1 MSLDTKYRPIRYS
14 DVVGNEGV
22 VKVLKGIVSSGRGRS
37 SSYIFAGL
45 WGGGKTTLSRILA
58 RALVCDAPVGGE
70 PCDECFNCKSALGGV
85 SDAIVEFDA
94 ASKSTKGDIQGLL
107 ESLEYSSFSG
117 KRKVYIID
125 EAHAIGASAADA
137 LLKSLEENV
146 IGSDSEKKMVCI
158 FCTTEVEKIRGAIK
172 SRCAP
177 VFTIKPSTVE
187 EIANRMEYICGKEG
201 VTMVERKALELIV
214 EGNESH
220 IRDCL
225 KSLEGVIAMGGVTV
239 DLVRKYLHMDRND
252 GVCEVLLSVGDDG
265 KIMRELKE
273 LLLITPVSVLY
284 EKLIECSMSVVGLM
298 YEIKPAIYW
307 NEGKLRRIGA
317 SVIVEKLMEL
327 VETLG
332 SKPVRATGNMLICDV
347 MRVLGG
353 VRKKRVVEEKEE
365 EKEEKV
371 EESEKMNLL
380 KYISVVNNILK
391 TSD

>member
-177 VFTIKPSTVE
+177 VFTIKPST
-187 EIANRMEYICGKEG
+187 
-201 VTMVERKALELIV
+201 
-214 EGNESH
+214 
-220 IRDCL
+220 DCL

>member
-58 RALVCDAPVGGE
+58 RALVCDGPVGGE

-117 KRKVYIID
+117 KRRVYIID
-125 EAHAIGASAADA
+125 EAHAIGSSAADA

-177 VFTIKPSTVE
+177 VFTIKPSTVGD
-187 EIANRMEYICGKEG
+187 IANRMEYICGKEG
-201 VTMVERKALELIV
+201 VDIVERKALEMIAEMN
-214 EGNESH
+214 EGH

-252 GVCEVLLSVGDDG
+252 GVCDILLSSSGGEMISRV
-265 KIMRELKE
+265 KE
-273 LLLITPVSVLY
+273 MLLVTPVSVLY
-284 EKLIECSMSVVGLM
+284 EKLIDCSMVTFGLM
-298 YEIKPAIYW
+298 NGVKIGLERWDEKKIREI
-307 NEGKLRRIGA
+307 GV
-317 SVIVEKLMEL
+317 SVDSGRLMGIVES
-327 VETLG
+327 LG
-332 SKPVRATGNMLICDV
+332 SKSVKATGNMLICELYRELYGSV
-347 MRVLGG
+347 EV
-353 VRKKRVVEEKEE
+353 KKVVVEGKKEILEK
-365 EKEEKV
+365 KD
-371 EESEKMNLL
+371 EKMSITS
-380 KYISVVNNILK
+380 YIMVVNNMLK
-391 TSD
+391 E

>member
-117 KRKVYIID
+117 KRRVYIID
-125 EAHAIGASAADA
+125 EAHAIGSSAADA

-177 VFTIKPSTVE
+177 VFTIKPSTVG
-187 EIANRMEYICGKEG
+187 EIANRMEYICRMEG
-201 VTMVERKALELIV
+201 VTLVERRAIEIIAEMN
-214 EGNESH
+214 EGH

-239 DLVRKYLHMDRND
+239 DMVRKYLHMDRND
-252 GVCEVLLSVGDDG
+252 GVCDILLSSSGGEMISRV
-265 KIMRELKE
+265 KE
-273 LLLITPVSVLY
+273 MLLTTPVSVLY
-284 EKLIECSMSVVGLM
+284 EKLIDCSMVTFGLM
-298 YEIKPAIYW
+298 NGVKIGVERWEEK
-307 NEGKLRRIGA
+307 KLREIG
-317 SVIVEKLMEL
+317 VKVGVEKLMGI
-327 VETLG
+327 VESLG
-332 SKPVRATGNMLICDV
+332 SKSVKATGNMLICELYREIYGDKYREV
-347 MRVLGG
+347 ERVKM
-353 VRKKRVVEEKEE
+353 VKKDMEEK
-365 EKEEKV
+365 KD
-371 EESEKMNLL
+371 EKMSITN
-380 KYISVVNNILK
+380 YIMVVNNMLK
-391 TSD
+391 E

>member
-58 RALVCDAPVGGE
+58 RALVCDGPVGGE

-117 KRKVYIID
+117 KRRVYIID
-125 EAHAIGASAADA
+125 EAHAIGSSAADA

-146 IGSDSEKKMVCI
+146 VGSDSEKKMVCI

-177 VFTIKPSTVE
+177 VFTIKPSTVGD
-187 EIANRMEYICGKEG
+187 IANRMEYICGKEG
-201 VTMVERKALELIV
+201 VTMVERKALEMIAEMN
-214 EGNESH
+214 EGH

-252 GVCEVLLSVGDDG
+252 GVCDILLSSSGGEMISRV
-265 KIMRELKE
+265 KE
-273 LLLITPVSVLY
+273 MLLVTPVSVLY
-284 EKLIECSMSVVGLM
+284 EKLIDCSMVTFGLM
-298 YEIKPAIYW
+298 NGVKIGLERWDEKKIREI
-307 NEGKLRRIGA
+307 GV
-317 SVIVEKLMEL
+317 SVDSGRLMGIVES
-327 VETLG
+327 LG
-332 SKPVRATGNMLICDV
+332 SKSVKATGNMLICELYRELYGSV
-347 MRVLGG
+347 EV
-353 VRKKRVVEEKEE
+353 KKVVVEGKKEILEK
-365 EKEEKV
+365 KD
-371 EESEKMNLL
+371 EKMSITS
-380 KYISVVNNILK
+380 YIMVVNNMLK
-391 TSD
+391 E